1 MLIVWIGS
9 MPRTRT
15 NWIILTIVAAVL
27 GAAWIGV
34 NRVDASDSSSFG
46 RVPSPDIGHPAP
58 DFALLTPGGDE
69 LALSDLRGTPVLV
82 NFWATW
88 CPPCRAEIPALEE
101 TYRQF
106 DGDVLVLGVDVQ
118 ENPGRVAEFM
128 RQHDMT
134 YPVVVDETADV
145 ARIYRV
151 RAFPTSYLIDERGVI
166 VKVYSGPVNQ
176 PLLVSTFND
185 LMGR

>member
-1 MLIVWIGS
+1 M
-9 MPRTRT
+9 

-27 GAAWIGV
+27 GAVWIGV
-34 NRVDASDSSSFG
+34 NRVDASDDNFAG
-46 RVPSPDIGHPAP
+46 RSPSPDIGHSAP
-58 DFALLTPGGDE
+58 DFVLLTPNGEE

-88 CPPCRAEIPALEE
+88 CPPCRAEIPALEQ

-106 DGDVLVLGVDVQ
+106 GDDVLVLGVDVQ
-118 ENPGRVAEFM
+118 ENPGRVATFIQE
-128 RQHDMT
+128 HDMT
-134 YPVVVDETADV
+134 YPVVVDETADI
-145 ARIYRV
+145 AETYRV

-166 VKVYSGPVNQ
+166 IKIYSGPVNQ

-185 LMGR
+185 LIGR